1 MTKPRGRH
9 PHNKLSAVRV
19 RNIKEAGRYADGNGL
34 YLVVDPSGARRWILR
49 TVIRGHRRDLGLG
62 STQLVELADARV
74 EAARLRRLART
85 GADPFVERRR
95 ERRKTLT
102 FKEAAKRVH
111 ESHAGTFKNVKH
123 RAQWLSS
130 LEADVFPVFGD
141 RPVDSIEASDVLKA
155 LSPIWTTKPET
166 ARRLKQRIK
175 VVLDWAKASGYRTG
189 DNAVDG
195 VAKVLP
201 KVRQTAAH
209 HPALPYKDI
218 PAFVLVLRDFNASA
232 SIKLAFE
239 FLILTAARTSEV
251 LEARWAEIDRE
262 KDTWTVPASRIKAGR
277 EHRVPLSARS
287 LEILDDAKAMA
298 DGGPFVFPGRSPNA
312 PLSNMAFLMLLR
324 RMARKDITAH
334 GFRSSFRDWAA
345 EMKASTP
352 RTVVESAL
360 AHVVKDK
367 TEAAYFRSD
376 LFELRR
382 ELMDAWERF
391 AMTQPK
397 GKEAAKVLRMRRR
410 SGDEL

>member
-9 PHNKLSAVRV
+9 PHQRLSALRV
-19 RNIKEAGRYADGNGL
+19 RNVKEPGRYADGNGL

-49 TVIRGHRRDLGLG
+49 TVIRGRRRDIGLG
-62 STQLVELADARV
+62 SSQLVPLADARV

-85 GADPFVERRR
+85 GGDPLAERRR
-95 ERRKTLT
+95 ERRKIVT
-102 FKEAAKRVH
+102 FKEAAKQVH
-111 ESHAGTFKNVKH
+111 ESHAATFKNVKH
-123 RAQWLSS
+123 RAQWLAS

-141 RPVDSIEASDVLKA
+141 RPVDSIESSDVLKA

-175 VVLDWAKASGYRTG
+175 VVLDWAKASGYRSG
-189 DNAVDG
+189 DNAVEG

-201 KVRQTAAH
+201 KVRQTATH
-209 HPALPYKDI
+209 HPALPYREV
-218 PAFVLVLRDFNASA
+218 PGFVFALREFKTSGA
-232 SIKLAFE
+232 IKLAFE

-251 LEARWAEIDRE
+251 LEARWEEIDRE
-262 KDTWTVPASRIKAGR
+262 ATTWTVPANRIKAGR
-277 EHRVPLSARS
+277 EHRVPLSPRC
-287 LEILDDAKAMA
+287 LELLDKAAAIA
-298 DGGPFVFPGRSPNA
+298 DSGPFVFPGRSPKA

-324 RMARKDITAH
+324 RIERTDITAH

-345 EMKASTP
+345 EKTTTP
-352 RTVVESAL
+352 RTVVEAAL

-382 ELMDAWERF
+382 DLMNAWDRF
-391 AMTQPK
+391 ATTEL
-397 GKEAAKVLRMRRR
+397 KETGKVLHMRA
-410 SGDEL
+410 